1 MRAAALRI
9 PQTQYCN
16 RSLEYQMIRE
26 YHPLTAHRLQPGARY
41 HQPDQEPEHVRID
54 SPALLVMTDLRQ
66 IPAATIDLEAPID
79 AANRFMIRR
88 GVRLLLVSDDERQ
101 VLGLIT
107 SNDVSGEKP
116 VQFALERAIKRQEI
130 RVRDIMIPCERLE
143 VMHYADVIHAEVG
156 HIVATLQRAGRQHA
170 LVAETGVDGK
180 TQTVRGIFSASQIG
194 RQLGVAVQTT
204 EVAQTFAEIGDAL
217 KR

>member
-1 MRAAALRI
+1 M
-9 PQTQYCN
+9 N
-16 RSLEYQMIRE
+16 RE

-41 HQPDQEPEHVRID
+41 HQPGEEPERVRID
-54 SPALLVMTDLRQ
+54 SPALAVMTDLRQ
-66 IPAATIDLEAPID
+66 ISAATIDLEAPVD

-107 SNDVSGEKP
+107 SNDVLGEKP
-116 VQFALERAIKRQEI
+116 VQFALERGIKRQEI

-143 VMHYADVIHAEVG
+143 LLHYADLIQAEVG

-170 LVAETGVDGK
+170 LVADMGVDGK
-180 TQTVRGIFSASQIG
+180 TQTVRGIFSASQIA
-194 RQLGVAVQTT
+194 RQLGVAIQTT
-204 EVAQTFAEIGDAL
+204 EVARTFAEIGAAL
-217 KR
+217 RR